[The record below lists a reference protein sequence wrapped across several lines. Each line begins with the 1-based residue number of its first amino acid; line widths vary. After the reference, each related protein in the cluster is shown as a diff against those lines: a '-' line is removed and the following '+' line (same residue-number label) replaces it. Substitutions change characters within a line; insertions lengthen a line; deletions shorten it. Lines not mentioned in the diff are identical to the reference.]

1 MSGIKTDAQFE
12 AENDL
17 RTLIE
22 AGKIRKSPKR
32 MKAAKAEATKQK
44 KALAAVSK

>member
-1 MSGIKTDAQFE
+1 MTKAQFE

-32 MKAAKAEATKQK
+32 MKAAKAEAKKQK
-44 KALAAVSK
+44 EALKAVEK